1 MLEYDFPPAD
11 QDFANAVHADGVWR
25 VMPLAGHF
33 RLDYRDVTGR
43 RTRRALQALELK
55 VGPGKVLLGGIDEAT
70 QAYRGFRADRI
81 SRLQDLETSE
91 IVDRNILD
99 WLIRHADRQNRP
111 RRRSA
116 GQAA

>member
-11 QDFANAVHADGVWR
+11 QDRANAVHTDGVWR

-33 RLDYRDVTGR
+33 QLDYRDVTGR

-91 IVDRNILD
+91 TVDRNILD
-99 WLIRHADRQNRP
+99 WLMRHADRQNRP
-111 RRRSA
+111 RRRSMA
-116 GQAA
+116 QAA

>member
-1 MLEYDFPPAD
+1 MLRQCFTAALGCLLGASSFLAPGV
-11 QDFANAVHADGVWR
+11 ANAQA
-25 VMPLAGHF
+25 
-33 RLDYRDVTGR
+33 DVTGQWTR
-43 RTRRALQALELK
+43 RTLQALELK